1 MIEIKK
7 ETKLYEI
14 VLSDPTIL
22 TVLYRFGIELGLSDS
37 SVASVCAA
45 KQIDI
50 DFFLAILN
58 TYLSPSYYP
67 NTNIGNFRAS
77 DIVNYLSQTNVFYEN
92 YQIPNIERPF
102 GLLLKKSESENNNLA
117 LMMKFFVEV
126 KNELLQRILHDKD
139 CWFPQLLS
147 RYQENPN
154 VDFFPNADKEEQSD
168 AIEDKINDLIN
179 MFVIHLK
186 GNYDHNLCQA
196 VLISLVNFKKDI
208 TQNNRIRNRILLPY
222 SQAILTE

>member
-1 MIEIKK
+1 MNFCSEFFTIK
-7 ETKLYEI
+7 I
-14 VLSDPTIL
+14 AG
-22 TVLYRFGIELGLSDS
+22 F
-37 SVASVCAA
+37 
-45 KQIDI
+45 
-50 DFFLAILN
+50 
-58 TYLSPSYYP
+58 
-67 NTNIGNFRAS
+67 
-77 DIVNYLSQTNVFYEN
+77 
-92 YQIPNIERPF
+92 
-102 GLLLKKSESENNNLA
+102 
-117 LMMKFFVEV
+117 
-126 KNELLQRILHDKD
+126 
-139 CWFPQLLS
+139 LS